1 MGAPPIFAG
10 PQPGQFPIGPL
21 GMTDKQHTLKA
32 SAVIKGVGLHTG
44 EPVTL
49 TLRPAPIG
57 HGYKFQRT
65 DIEGEPIIDADAE
78 LVSSTARGTTLG
90 KGEAV
95 VNTTEHV
102 LSALYALNVDNCLLQ
117 LSGPEVPIMDGSAKP
132 FVDAIDSVGL
142 QEQDAPRNWYELKE
156 PLWFE
161 TTERGTEMLAVPAPG
176 GEFRI
181 TVMVDYNS
189 PVLGT
194 QHASMYRAE
203 EFRTEIA
210 PCRTFVFL
218 RELEQLAKAGLIK
231 GGDLNNAIV
240 LEDREGTT
248 QEQLK
253 DLAKALGREYEEVEI
268 RRNGVLN
275 TTDLKFFNEPARHKL
290 LDIVGDLALVG
301 RPIKGHILAARPGH
315 FGNTSFAKRLKER
328 IREEEKSSVRQFDLS
343 KTVYDI
349 NAIEKLLPHRY
360 PFLLVDR
367 IVAMDSR
374 TITGYKNITLNE
386 PQFTGHFPGNP
397 VMPGVLQIEA
407 MAQVGGIFALSQVP
421 DPENYTTYFLKID
434 GVRYRR
440 KVIPGDT
447 LVFHLELI
455 TPIRRGIVHM
465 KGVGYVNGQP
475 AVEGEMMAQVAR
487 DKAPSTDA
495 GSKAQATPAPS
506 ASAVK
511 A

>member
-1 MGAPPIFAG
+1 MNP
-10 PQPGQFPIGPL
+10 
-21 GMTDKQHTLKA
+21 DKQHTLKG
-32 SAVIKGVGLHTG
+32 SATLKGVGLHTG

-49 TLRPAPIG
+49 TFRPAPAG
-57 HGYKFQRT
+57 HGLKFQRT
-65 DIEGEPIIDADAE
+65 DLEGEPTINADCD
-78 LVSSTARGTTLG
+78 LVVSTERGTTLEQNG
-90 KGEAV
+90 AKV
-95 VNTTEHV
+95 FTTEHV
-102 LSALYALNVDNCLLQ
+102 LAALYALQVDNALIQ
-117 LSGPEVPIMDGSAKP
+117 VSGPEMPIMDGSALP
-132 FVDAIDSVGL
+132 FVEAIESAGL
-142 QEQDAPRNWYELKE
+142 EEQNAARNWYVLQE
-156 PLWFE
+156 PIWFE
-161 TTERGTEMLAVPAPG
+161 TKERGTEMLGVPAPG
-176 GEFRI
+176 GEFRL

-194 QHASMYRAE
+194 QHASMYRAD
-203 EFRTEIA
+203 EFKTEIA

-248 QEQLK
+248 KEQLK
-253 DLAKALGREYEEVEI
+253 DLAKALGREYQDVEI

-315 FGNTSFAKRLKER
+315 FGNTSFAKRIKEKM
-328 IREEEKSSVRQFDLS
+328 REEEKNAAVHFDLS

-349 NAIEKLLPHRY
+349 NDIEKILPHRY

-367 IVAMDSR
+367 IVSMDSQ
-374 TITGYKNITLNE
+374 TITGYKNITMNE

-397 VMPGVLQIEA
+397 VMPGVLQVEA

-421 DPENYTTYFLKID
+421 DPENYTTYFLKTD

-447 LVFHLELI
+447 IVFHLSLL

-465 KGVGYVNGQP
+465 KGHGYVNGQV
-475 AVEGEMMAQVAR
+475 AVEAEMMAQIAR
-487 DKAPSTDA
+487 DKVPADFPKPA
-495 GSKAQATPAPS
+495 AKATA
-506 ASAVK
+506 
-511 A
+511 